1 VALQGRGLL
10 GHAGAHDEHLCAA
23 VLQHV
28 ADLSRQ
34 EAVVEWHE
42 HGSEPLLGEHRLERG
57 DVVEAQVGPVVT

>member
-42 HGSEPLLGEHRLERG
+42 HGSEPRAANIVSNVAMSLRPR
-57 DVVEAQVGPVVT
+57 